1 MSFPRKT
8 GSPNPMSIKAND
20 VDLFHSGNP
29 IIVSLFDRLWGIGIE
44 ELCSDL
50 KVGADDVRM
59 LMLAWKMKAK
69 KQGFITQ
76 DEWRR
81 GLKALEANSLEKL
94 QRALPALEREV
105 MRPSNFK
112 DFYAFAFRY
121 SLTGKRAAEDAG
133 HWQHLSIDED
143 SSRFPVP
150 PSGGFLHPVSTANIY
165 VTASLDAKEYKVLTF
180 DQWMGFYQF
189 CNEISFPDLNN
200 YDDQLA
206 WPLVLDSFV
215 NGSDKRTTRWIR
227 LKLRTTM
234 LLHLNLYRF
243 MHFET

>member
-20 VDLFHSGNP
+20 VDLFHSASN
-29 IIVSLFDRLWGIGIE
+29 IALMQLLEQIDILFDTYANEMTNLIEASGIE

-94 QRALPALEREV
+94 QRALPKLEREV

-121 SLTGKRAAEDAG
+121 SLTERQKTLDIG
-133 HWQHLSIDED
+133 SICLLMKIVLGSQFRPQVD
-143 SSRFPVP
+143 SFTQY
-150 PSGGFLHPVSTANIY
+150 LQMQ
-165 VTASLDAKEYKVLTF
+165 KEYKVLTF

-215 NGSDKRTTRWIR
+215 EWIR
-227 LKLRTTM
+227 QK
-234 LLHLNLYRF
+234 NN
-243 MHFET
+243 

>member
-1 MSFPRKT
+1 MSPPRKT

-20 VDLFHSGNP
+20 VDLFHSASN
-29 IIVSLFDRLWGIGIE
+29 IALMQLLEQIDTLFDTYASEMTNLIEASGIE

-121 SLTGKRAAEDAG
+121 SLTEERQKTLDIG
-133 HWQHLSIDED
+133 SICLLLKIVLGSQFRPQVD
-143 SSRFPVP
+143 SFTQY
-150 PSGGFLHPVSTANIY
+150 LQMQ
-165 VTASLDAKEYKVLTF
+165 KEYKVLTF

-215 NGSDKRTTRWIR
+215 EWVGQKN
-227 LKLRTTM
+227 
-234 LLHLNLYRF
+234 N
-243 MHFET
+243 